1 MRRSK
6 YLSFQQLSAGELFG
20 PKAVSVVGINLSQD
34 CPGTLVDRS
43 SYVNV
48 VLVAGSGGGGGWWS
62 AAPMVSSPL
71 VTSAAAAVFTLSC
84 DHTQTFLYITLQ
96 YTHTHTLTVSR
107 FTLIM
112 TFHISDI

>member
-48 VLVAGSGGGGGWWS
+48 VLVAGSGGGGGWS

-84 DHTQTFLYITLQ
+84 DHTQTLLYITIHSHSL
-96 YTHTHTLTVSR
+96 
-107 FTLIM
+107 
-112 TFHISDI
+112 